1 MEDKMIAYSI
11 IMFAISILFL
21 VISIAIY
28 RGNTNLIHSY
38 HQSNVSDKE
47 GYGRAFGKA
56 LLPLAIGPFISGVI
70 SLLVEDDV
78 IILSSMG
85 AMVLGLVI
93 SLVMIFVVQKKY
105 NGGMF

>member
-1 MEDKMIAYSI
+1 MIAYSI

-38 HQSNVSDKE
+38 HQSKVSDKD

-56 LLPLAIGPFISGVI
+56 LSPLAIGAFISGVI
-70 SLLVEDDV
+70 SLFGENDA
-78 IILSSMG
+78 IILSSVG
-85 AMVLGLVI
+85 AMTLGLVI

>member
-1 MEDKMIAYSI
+1 MIAYSI
-11 IMFAISILFL
+11 IMFAISILFA
-21 VISIAIY
+21 VIAIAIY

-70 SLLVEDDV
+70 SLFGENDA
-78 IILSSMG
+78 IILSSIG
-85 AMVLGLVI
+85 AMALGLII